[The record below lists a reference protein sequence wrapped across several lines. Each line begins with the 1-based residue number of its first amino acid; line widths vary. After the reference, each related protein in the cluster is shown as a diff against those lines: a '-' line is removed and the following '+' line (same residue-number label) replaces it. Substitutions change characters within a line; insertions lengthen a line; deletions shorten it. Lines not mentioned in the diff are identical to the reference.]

1 MSQYLQ
7 LPPQSRLDVFS
18 IAEALTRAG
27 RLSAKDLGRVRGI
40 KMTALHPLVYLSQQ
54 HFDDL
59 AHAGGKLDMPTLL
72 AFLAEETGQ
81 SVVEIDPLKI
91 DVPAVADVMSKAFA
105 ERHRILAVA
114 VDQEQVT
121 IASAEPLI
129 TTWEHDLQQVVRR
142 PIRRALAD
150 PREIL
155 RHTEEFYAMASSVRG
170 AHGGRGGSELGQRLT
185 NLESLVELGNRGTE
199 PDANDQ
205 HIVSVVDWLL
215 QYAFEQRASDIHIEP
230 RRNVGKV
237 RLRID
242 GILHQAYELPA
253 VVATAVTSRFKV
265 LARLDVAE
273 KRRPQDGRMKTRTP
287 DGNEVEL
294 RLSTMPTAFGEKLVM
309 RIFDPDVL
317 LKSYAQLGLSDHN
330 LARWESM
337 MATGTGIVLVTG
349 PTGSGKTTTL
359 YSTLRRLATPEVNV
373 CTIEDPIEMVEP
385 SFNQLQVNHSI
396 DLDFASGVRTLM
408 RQDPDV
414 IMVGEIR
421 DLETAHMAVQAAL
434 TGHLVLSTLH
444 TNDSPGAISRLH
456 ELGVPAFLIRA
467 TVRGVMSQ
475 RLVRR
480 LCEQCK
486 KIGPPDA
493 DGWAAVTGGQLPMPD
508 QLYQPVGCR
517 QCRDTGYHGRLGV
530 YEVLVSDSRVQ
541 DTIIEGYSNR
551 DITDAAI
558 ASGMTPL
565 RLAGAAKVAA
575 GETTI
580 AEVLRVTPALDA

>member
-1 MSQYLQ
+1 MSDYLQ
-7 LPPQSRLDVFS
+7 LPPESRLDVFS
-18 IAEALTRAG
+18 MAEALTRAG
-27 RLSAKDLGRVRGI
+27 RLSARDLARLRGI
-40 KMTALHPLVYLSQQ
+40 NVTAVHPLVYLAEQ
-54 HFDDL
+54 HLDDL
-59 AHAGGKLDMPTLL
+59 SRPGKKLDMDALL
-72 AFLAEETGQ
+72 HFLADETGQ
-81 SVVEIDPLKI
+81 SAVEIDPLKI
-91 DVPAVADVMSKAFA
+91 DVASVAEVMSKAFA

-114 VDQEQVT
+114 VSPEEVT
-121 IASAEPLI
+121 VASAEPLVSN
-129 TTWEHDLQQVVRR
+129 WEHDLGQVVRR
-142 PIRRALAD
+142 PIRRVIAD

-155 RHTEEFYAMASSVRG
+155 RHTQDFYAMADSVRG
-170 AHGGRGGSELGQRLT
+170 AHGIRGLDAGQRLS
-185 NLESLVELGNRGTE
+185 NLESLVELGARGGE

-230 RRNVGKV
+230 RRKVGKV

-242 GILHQAYELPA
+242 GILHDAYELPA
-253 VVATAVTSRFKV
+253 VVSTAVTSRFKI

-317 LKSYAQLGLSDHN
+317 LKSYAELGLTDHN
-330 LARWESM
+330 LERWQSM
-337 MATGTGIVLVTG
+337 IETGTGIVLVTG

-385 SFNQLQVNHSI
+385 AFNQMQVNHNI
-396 DLDFASGVRTLM
+396 DLDFATGVRTLM

-421 DLETAHMAVQAAL
+421 DFETAHMAVQAAL

-444 TNDSPGAISRLH
+444 TNDSPGAISRLN

-467 TVRGVMSQ
+467 TVRGAMSQ

-480 LCEQCK
+480 LCTDCK
-486 KIGPPDA
+486 QLEPADP
-493 DGWAAVTGGQLPMPD
+493 DGWQTMTGGALPMPE
-508 QLYQPVGCR
+508 QLFRPVGCK
-517 QCRDTGYHGRLGV
+517 QCRDTGYRGREGL
-530 YEVLVSDSRVQ
+530 YEVLVASTDVQ
-541 DTIIEGYSNR
+541 ETIVDGYSTR
-551 DITDAAI
+551 DIRHAAI
-558 ASGMTPL
+558 ADGMTPL
-565 RLAGAAKVAA
+565 RLAGAEKVAD

-580 AEVLRVTPALDA
+580 EEVLRVTPALER